1 MSQLQNLRPKCKK
14 WINSCFKEILTGM
27 LFEKLAIFEVWISLS
42 FIFVVILSS
51 WEAILVIPDQD
62 LAMLAV

>member
-14 WINSCFKEILTGM
+14 WINSCFKETLTGM

-42 FIFVVILSS
+42 FIFMEILSS

-62 LAMLAV
+62 VGMLAV